1 ASNSLLEGL
10 VYAERIAADIAEVRA
25 ADGLTA
31 RVPQPV
37 PYPETPEH
45 PLLAPEARFAIQ
57 RIMTMGAGVLRS
69 DASLTEA
76 AEQIQRLHAEAR
88 DALLENGKTAEPGV
102 DTWEA
107 TNLLC
112 VARALVAA
120 ARMREETRG
129 CHWREDR
136 PDRDDTAWRRHIVV
150 SLNPDR
156 TLAVHTTDT
165 ADLPPTRPQ
174 EQ

>member
-1 ASNSLLEGL
+1 ML
-10 VYAERIAADIAEVRA
+10 AEDAPARIATSTDCDRGIRA
-25 ADGLTA
+25 SARTA
-31 RVPQPV
+31 SSR
-37 PYPETPEH
+37 TRGWSS
-45 PLLAPEARFAIQ
+45 ATRTSRRAI
-57 RIMTMGAGVLRS
+57 GS
-69 DASLTEA
+69 ESLGC
-76 AEQIQRLHAEAR
+76 QC
-88 DALLENGKTAEPGV
+88 
-102 DTWEA
+102 A
-107 TNLLC
+107 TT
-112 VARALVAA
+112 LVAA